1 MKIAA
6 VQMDNTDL
14 AVEAIERL
22 DGQSANPSAQS
33 TIAARQVDGLLHLGM
48 GHTEI
53 ALGIL
58 KDAVELNWEQPG
70 LLIGSPPRPVKP
82 VLEVY
87 GEALLEAGQAEQAL
101 ESFQRG
107 LTRYR
112 ERTNLL
118 LGAARAAEQLGR
130 RDLSES
136 YYSQLAESWSDAES
150 GHPFVDEVRN

>member
-1 MKIAA
+1 
-6 VQMDNTDL
+6 
-14 AVEAIERL
+14 
-22 DGQSANPSAQS
+22 
-33 TIAARQVDGLLHLGM
+33 M

-82 VLEVY
+82 VIEVY
-87 GEALLEAGQAEQAL
+87 GEALLEAGQAEEAL
-101 ESFQRG
+101 ASFQRG

-118 LGAARAAEQLGR
+118 LGAARAAAQLNR
-130 RDLSES
+130 RDLAQS
-136 YYSQLAESWSDAES
+136 YYSQLAESWSDAED